1 MAIVF
6 AVALPASGLSLT
18 DAWMARYGISQ
29 ISWRSYPARRLRY
42 PRAMA
47 TTTTN
52 ARKIRA
58 ALRELALT
66 YPGAHEDFPWGES
79 VVKVN
84 GKVFIFLGMSAEPGA
99 SFCLK
104 LPHSGDIALSLPVFK
119 PAGYGLGKSGW
130 VQAKLDADDDL
141 PPDLLREWLDES
153 YRAVAP
159 KKLSAT
165 LKPIGASPM
174 PATKAKATPEAK
186 AAPKAK
192 IAAKPKAK
200 IAAKAKAAPKAKIAA
215 KAKAKTKPR
224 A

>member
-1 MAIVF
+1 M
-6 AVALPASGLSLT
+6 VAP
-18 DAWMARYGISQ
+18 
-29 ISWRSYPARRLRY
+29 
-42 PRAMA
+42 
-47 TTTTN
+47 TN

-84 GKVFIFLGMSAEPGA
+84 GKVFIFLGMSEEPGA
-99 SFCLK
+99 SFCVK

-130 VQAKLDADDDL
+130 VQAKLEADDDL

-165 LKPIGASPM
+165 LKPILAAP
-174 PATKAKATPEAK
+174 K

-192 IAAKPKAK
+192 ARVAP
-200 IAAKAKAAPKAKIAA
+200 KAKAAPKAKITA
-215 KAKAKTKPR
+215 KAKAKAKPR

>member
-1 MAIVF
+1 
-6 AVALPASGLSLT
+6 
-18 DAWMARYGISQ
+18 
-29 ISWRSYPARRLRY
+29 
-42 PRAMA
+42 MA
-47 TTTTN
+47 TQTN

-79 VVKVN
+79 VIKVN
-84 GKVFIFLGMSAEPGA
+84 GKVFVFLGMSEPPGA
-99 SFCLK
+99 SFCVK
-104 LPHSGDIALSLPVFK
+104 LPHSGDIALSLPFFK
-119 PAGYGLGKSGW
+119 LAGYGLGKSGW
-130 VQAKLDADDDL
+130 VQAKLAADDDL

-165 LKPIGASPM
+165 LAPIGVTEA
-174 PATKAKATPEAK
+174 PAPR

-192 IAAKPKAK
+192 
-200 IAAKAKAAPKAKIAA
+200 
-215 KAKAKTKPR
+215 PR